1 MAVFLA
7 LLAACAFAL
16 GNVLQQKGA
25 LEAPAGA
32 DDPRFFVQILRRPVW
47 LAGMVSQASGWALQ
61 AAALDRGSLVQVQSL
76 TAMSLVIALPLGA
89 RFTDQQ
95 ISRRVMLG
103 AVAMVAGI
111 VLFLTAGSPA
121 GSTSEPDAA
130 AWWSAG
136 IVTVLVV
143 GVLANAGR
151 HRSGAARAL
160 LYGSAAG
167 VGFGLQAAVT
177 KVFVTLIGKG
187 IGAILTSWTI
197 YVLIGSAAAG
207 FILQQSALKTGV
219 LAPAMASSNAVTLF
233 VSVRPRHHGLRRDAR
248 SGRRPAGP
256 GCARPRGRRGGHR
269 VARRVRATA
278 VVHTDAQDRHRP
290 GRPAACLRSRVG
302 PHRAQGGGDRNGR
315 ELIGGSTSC
324 SSSPSRPR
332 GPASRSSV
340 PPCWVPPASPPARD
354 SSTSR
359 QS

>member
-25 LEAPAGA
+25 LEAPAEA

-47 LAGMVSQASGWALQ
+47 LAGMASQASGWALQ

-233 VSVRPRHHGLRRDAR
+233 VSVVLGITVFGETLARGDGRLIPAVLGLA
-248 SGRRPAGP
+248 
-256 GCARPRGRRGGHR
+256 
-269 VARRVRATA
+269 VA
-278 VVHTDAQDRHRP
+278 VVGIVLLA
-290 GRPAACLRSRVG
+290 
-302 PHRAQGGGDRNGR
+302 
-315 ELIGGSTSC
+315 GSE
-324 SSSPSRPR
+324 
-332 GPASRSSV
+332 
-340 PPCWVPPASPPARD
+340 PPQ
-354 SSTSR
+354 SSTPMPRIDIGPVAWPPVSEAE
-359 QS
+359 